1 MSARRARART
11 RLPGALGAPDNLIH
25 RNNCSN
31 PALARPTARFEF
43 QEGIPITQVFSAL
56 RMPAALAF
64 LMVRRLSDAAKSAT

>member
-11 RLPGALGAPDNLIH
+11 RLPGALGAPQDLIH
-25 RNNCSN
+25 RNKSPN
-31 PALARPTARFEF
+31 PALARVSSRFESS
-43 QEGIPITQVFSAL
+43 EGLLVAEVFAAV